1 VTQEE
6 GAEYMKCY
14 FLKMKTVAPA
24 IFVSLFWFLGSN
36 GVCFAQGQ
44 ALSELLDLLRQN
56 GAISKE
62 QATKIKGTLTKDQKA
77 LADRE
82 KALAKREKALLQREQ
97 ALEAKEEAR
106 SSNQNNRVQPTGRPP
121 DAKLPEEKPEVTI
134 TKAETKKSIQGVSQ
148 NKKEFPLEAVF
159 EDGFYLR
166 TREKD
171 LFELRIGGLLQVDYR
186 YFNYEGDGDP
196 DKDRFDIRSA
206 RLLLAG
212 HFYRRFSYKFQ
223 YEFQGAGGRR
233 LLDAYLDARVAPF
246 VSFRVGQ
253 FKTPFS
259 LEQYTSVKNIIFA
272 ERSMGFLLTPLRDV
286 GLMAHA
292 SFWKDR
298 IYYGVGL
305 FNGDGLD
312 DAVGGD
318 SDSPEFTGRIVYA
331 PFRNMSLP
339 LLNWFQVGGSYSY
352 AKADRN
358 NVKIIDVTSGLTE
371 FFNVNSAA
379 KFNIIR
385 DVDAR
390 TRYGAE
396 LAWAYGPVLAWG
408 EYINLQF
415 SDVKTSDAQFDI
427 NLKDYYGALMWMIT
441 GEKPTLREG
450 VIQGI
455 RPYRNLFQ
463 GGWGA
468 LGIAFRYDHFDG
480 GDSAYEY
487 LIEPGTSVREATA
500 YTIGLNWY
508 LNPYIRV
515 LLNATRTN
523 FDRPLLIEKDS
534 LTGETVYSDLEDVIT
549 GRVQLQ
555 F

>member
-1 VTQEE
+1 
-6 GAEYMKCY
+6 MKCF
-14 FLKMKTVAPA
+14 FLKIQIVGFAVM
-24 IFVSLFWFLGSN
+24 ISLFLFFGAK

-44 ALSELLDLLRQN
+44 ALEELLDLLRQN
-56 GAISKE
+56 GAISND
-62 QATKIKGTLTKDQKA
+62 QAVKIKATLAKDRKA

-82 KALAKREKALLQREQ
+82 QALAKREKALLQREQ
-97 ALEAKEEAR
+97 TLEAKEEAR
-106 SSNQNNRVQPTGRPP
+106 SHSQDNIVQPASRPP
-121 DAKLPEEKPEVTI
+121 DAGSPEENPEVTI
-134 TKAETKKSIQGVSQ
+134 AKAETEKSIQDVSQ
-148 NKKEFPLEAVF
+148 DKKVFPLEAVF
-159 EDGFYLR
+159 DDGFYLR

-186 YFNYEGDGDP
+186 YFNYEGDADP
-196 DKDRFDIRSA
+196 DKDRFDIRRA
-206 RLLLAG
+206 RMLLAG
-212 HFYRRFSYKFQ
+212 HFYQRFSYKFQ

-233 LLDAYLDARVAPF
+233 LLDAYLDARAAPF

-253 FKTPFS
+253 MKTPFS
-259 LEQYTSVKNIIFA
+259 LEQYTSVKNTIFA
-272 ERSMGFLLTPLRDV
+272 ERSMGFLLTPMRDV

-331 PFRNMSLP
+331 PFRNMNIP
-339 LLNWFQVGGSYSY
+339 LLNWFQMGGSYSY

-358 NVKIIDVTSGLTE
+358 NVKVLVVTSGLTE
-371 FFNVNSAA
+371 FFEVNSSA

-415 SDVKTSDAQFDI
+415 SDVKTSDAEFDI
-427 NLKDYYGALMWMIT
+427 NLKDYYGALMWMVT
-441 GEKPTLREG
+441 GEKPTLKNG
-450 VIQGI
+450 VIQAI
-455 RPYRNLFQ
+455 KPYRNLFQ

-468 LGIAFRYDHFDG
+468 LGLAFRYDNFDA
-480 GDSAYEY
+480 GDSAYQY
-487 LIEPGTSVREATA
+487 LVEPGNSVREATA

-534 LTGETVYSDLEDVIT
+534 LTGETVYSDMEDVVT

>member
-1 VTQEE
+1 
-6 GAEYMKCY
+6 MKCY
-14 FLKMKTVAPA
+14 FLKMKRIGLA
-24 IFVSLFWFLGSN
+24 ILVSLFWLLGSN
-36 GVCFAQGQ
+36 GVCFAEGQ
-44 ALSELLDLLRQN
+44 ALLELLDLLRQN

-62 QATKIKGTLTKDQKA
+62 QATKIKATSAKDQKA
-77 LADRE
+77 LAERE
-82 KALAKREKALLQREQ
+82 KALAEREKALFQKEQ
-97 ALEAKEEAR
+97 AFKAKQEAR
-106 SSNQNNRVQPTGRPP
+106 SPDQNNMVQPAGRAP
-121 DAKLPEEKPEVTI
+121 DARLAEEKQDVTT
-134 TKAETKKSIQGVSQ
+134 TKAETKKSVQEVSQ
-148 NKKEFPLEAVF
+148 NKKTFPLEAVF
-159 EDGFYLR
+159 DDGFYLR

-186 YFNYEGDGDP
+186 YFNYEGAGDP
-196 DKDRFDIRSA
+196 DKDRFDIRTA

-212 HFYRRFSYKFQ
+212 RFYHRFSYKFQ

-253 FKTPFS
+253 MKTPFS

-298 IYYGVGL
+298 IYYGAGL

-312 DAVGGD
+312 DTVGGD

-331 PFRNMSLP
+331 PFRNMNIP
-339 LLNWFQVGGSYSY
+339 LLNWFQVGGSYSF

-427 NLKDYYGALMWMIT
+427 NLKDYYGALMWMVT
-441 GEKPTLREG
+441 GEKPTLKHG
-450 VIQGI
+450 VIQAI
-455 RPYRNLFQ
+455 RPDRNLFQ

-468 LGIAFRYDHFDG
+468 LGIAFRYDHFDA

-487 LIEPGTSVREATA
+487 LVEPGTSVRKATA

-534 LTGETVYSDLEDVIT
+534 LTGETVYSDMEDVIT

>member
-1 VTQEE
+1 
-6 GAEYMKCY
+6 MKCF
-14 FLKMKTVAPA
+14 FLKIQIKSFAVFVALFLF
-24 IFVSLFWFLGSN
+24 FVTN
-36 GVCFAQGQ
+36 GVCSAENQ
-44 ALSELLDLLRQN
+44 ALEELLDLLRQN
-56 GAISKE
+56 GAISNE
-62 QATKIKGTLTKDQKA
+62 QALRIKATLDKDRKG
-77 LADRE
+77 LAARE
-82 KALAKREKALLQREQ
+82 KALANREKILLQREQ
-97 ALEAKEEAR
+97 ALAAKEKVR
-106 SSNQNNRVQPTGRPP
+106 SPGP
-121 DAKLPEEKPEVTI
+121 DNMIQKPGKPGAEVFSEEKPETAA
-134 TKAETKKSIQGVSQ
+134 TKSKEEQSLQGVSQ
-148 NKKEFPLEAVF
+148 NEKEFPLQAVF
-159 EDGFYLR
+159 DDGFYLR
-166 TREKD
+166 TREKN

-186 YFNYEGDGDP
+186 YFNYQGDADP
-196 DKDRFDIRSA
+196 DKDRFDIRRA
-206 RLLLAG
+206 RMLLAG

-233 LLDAYLDARVAPF
+233 LSDSYQDASVAPF
-246 VSFRVGQ
+246 VSFRAGQ
-253 FKTPFS
+253 MKTPFS
-259 LEQYTSVKNIIFA
+259 LEQYTSVKNTIFA

-331 PFRNMSLP
+331 HFRNMNMP
-339 LLNWFQVGGSYSY
+339 LWNWFQVGGSYSY
-352 AKADRN
+352 ARADRN
-358 NVKIIDVTSGLTE
+358 NVKVLLVTSGLTE
-371 FFNVNSAA
+371 FFEVNSSA

-415 SDVKTSDAQFDI
+415 SDVKTSDAEFDI
-427 NLKDYYGALMWMIT
+427 NLKDYYGAIMWMVT
-441 GEKPTLREG
+441 GEKPTLKNG
-450 VIQGI
+450 VIQAI
-455 RPYRNLFQ
+455 KPDRNLFQ

-468 LGIAFRYDHFDG
+468 LGLAFRYDHFDG

-487 LIEPGTSVREATA
+487 LVEPGTSVREATA

-534 LTGETVYSDLEDVIT
+534 LTGETIYSDMEDVIT
-549 GRVQLQ
+549 GRVQLA

>member
-1 VTQEE
+1 MKFVFLRTQIV
-6 GAEYMKCY
+6 GMAAL
-14 FLKMKTVAPA
+14 F
-24 IFVSLFWFLGSN
+24 SLLLFFGSN
-36 GVCFAQGQ
+36 AVCNAESQ
-44 ALSELLDLLRQN
+44 ALEELLDLLRQN
-56 GAISKE
+56 GVISNE
-62 QATKIKGTLTKDQKA
+62 QAVKIKATLAKDQKA
-77 LADRE
+77 LGDRE
-82 KALAKREKALLQREQ
+82 EALAKREVILIQREQ
-97 ALEAKEEAR
+97 ALEEKEEAQLT
-106 SSNQNNRVQPTGRPP
+106 SSDNMVRQASRPP
-121 DAKLPEEKPEVTI
+121 DAGLPQGKPEETIVKTEPE
-134 TKAETKKSIQGVSQ
+134 KSIQDVSQ
-148 NKKEFPLEAVF
+148 NRKEFPLEAVF
-159 EDGFYLR
+159 DDGFYLR

-186 YFNYEGDGDP
+186 YFNYEGDADP
-196 DKDRFDIRSA
+196 DKDRFDIRNA

-223 YEFQGAGGRR
+223 YEFEGAGGRR

-246 VSFRVGQ
+246 ISFRVGQ
-253 FKTPFS
+253 QKTPFS
-259 LEQYTSVKNIIFA
+259 FEQYTSIKNTIFA

-331 PFRNMSLP
+331 PFRNMNIP

-358 NVKIIDVTSGLTE
+358 NVKVLAVTSGLTP
-371 FFNVNSAA
+371 FFEVNSAA

-415 SDVKTSDAQFDI
+415 SDVKTSDALFDI

-441 GEKPTLREG
+441 GEKPTLKNG
-450 VIQGI
+450 VIQAI
-455 RPYRNLFQ
+455 KPYRNLFQ

-468 LGIAFRYDHFDG
+468 LGLAFRYDHFDAG
-480 GDSAYEY
+480 ESAYEY
-487 LIEPGTSVREATA
+487 LVEPGTSVREATA

-508 LNPYIRV
+508 LNPYIRL

-523 FDRPLLIEKDS
+523 FDRPLLIEKDP
-534 LTGETVYSDLEDVIT
+534 LTGETIYSDMEDVVT

>member
-1 VTQEE
+1 M
-6 GAEYMKCY
+6 GIMKF
-14 FLKMKTVAPA
+14 FLLERLPGRMASVLLFLL
-24 IFVSLFWFLGSN
+24 FVGSN
-36 GVCFAQGQ
+36 GVCNAETQ
-44 ALSELLDLLRQN
+44 ALEQLLDLLRQN
-56 GAISKE
+56 GAISHE
-62 QATKIKGTLTKDQKA
+62 QAGKIKATLANDQKA

-82 KALAKREKALLQREQ
+82 QAVAKREKALFQREQ
-97 ALEAKEEAR
+97 AIKERAEALSLSQDR
-106 SSNQNNRVQPTGRPP
+106 IVQEVNKPS
-121 DAKLPEEKPEVTI
+121 DAPVPEENTEIKIAKPE
-134 TKAETKKSIQGVSQ
+134 AETPIQKVSGEKKTS
-148 NKKEFPLEAVF
+148 PLEAVF
-159 EDGFYLR
+159 DNGFYLR

-171 LFELRIGGLLQVDYR
+171 LFELRIGGLLRVDYR
-186 YFNYEGDGDP
+186 YFNYEGDADP
-196 DKDRFDIRSA
+196 DKDRFDIRNA
-206 RLLLAG
+206 RMLLAG
-212 HFYRRFSYKFQ
+212 HLYRRFSYKFL

-233 LLDAYLDARVAPF
+233 LLDAYVDARFAPF
-246 VSFRVGQ
+246 ISFRVGQ

-259 LEQYTSVKNIIFA
+259 LEQYTSIKNIIFA

-331 PFRNMSLP
+331 PFRNMNIP
-339 LLNWFQVGGSYSY
+339 LLNWFQMGGSYSY

-358 NVKIIDVTSGLTE
+358 NVKVIVVTSGLTE
-371 FFNVNSAA
+371 FFEINSSA

-396 LAWAYGPVLAWG
+396 LAWAHGPVLLWG

-415 SDVKTSDAQFDI
+415 SDVKTSDAEFDI
-427 NLKDYYGALMWMIT
+427 NLKDYYGAIMWMIT
-441 GEKPTLREG
+441 GEKPMLKNG

-455 RPYRNLFQ
+455 RPYRNLWQ

-468 LGIAFRYDHFDG
+468 LGLAFRYDHFDG
-480 GDSAYEY
+480 GDNAYEY

-500 YTIGLNWY
+500 YTVGLNWY

-534 LTGETVYSDLEDVIT
+534 LTGEAIYSDMEDVIT
-549 GRVQLQ
+549 GRIQLQ